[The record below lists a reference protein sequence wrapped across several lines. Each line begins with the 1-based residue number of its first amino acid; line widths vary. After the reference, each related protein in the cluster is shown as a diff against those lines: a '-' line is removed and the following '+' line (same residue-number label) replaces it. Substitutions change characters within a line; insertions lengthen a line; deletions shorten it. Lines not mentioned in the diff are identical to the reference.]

1 MNIREFVEK
10 AIEGGWTNFRTF
22 EDNPQL
28 DGSFR
33 GYCGLSIYKSDVD
46 TIFLDPLAWRAV
58 GKVEGWSVRVI
69 EECGEVIEDEQS
81 SVCLWEIKQLNFV
94 KHLQK
99 GLSIEEALNNI

>member
-46 TIFLDPLAWRAV
+46 TIFLDHLAWRAV
-58 GKVEGWSVRVI
+58 GMVEGWSVR
-69 EECGEVIEDEQS
+69 VIEDEQS

-94 KHLQK
+94 KHLQQ
-99 GLSIEEALNNI
+99 GLSIEEALKNI